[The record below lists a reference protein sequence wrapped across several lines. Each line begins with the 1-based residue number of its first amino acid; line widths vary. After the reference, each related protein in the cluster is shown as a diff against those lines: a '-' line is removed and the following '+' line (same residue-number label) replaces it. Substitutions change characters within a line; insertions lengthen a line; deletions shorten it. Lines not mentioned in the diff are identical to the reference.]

1 MKRMTIENKNG
12 KGCDKTKEEASEVIK
27 EMSPEEL
34 EAFKLERYRKFI
46 RPLTEYHVDD
56 LKNRK

>member
-1 MKRMTIENKNG
+1 MKRMTVENEKE
-12 KGCDKTKEEASEVIK
+12 CDKTKEEASEVIK

-46 RPLTEYHVDD
+46 GPLTEYHVDD

>member
-1 MKRMTIENKNG
+1 MKRLVIESEK
-12 KGCDKTKEEASEVIK
+12 KQKEEKDQVSEVIK

-46 RPLTEYHVDD
+46 GPLTEYHIDD
-56 LKNRK
+56 MKNRK